1 MANNTHGRAP
11 ITTVSDQQDHQWL
24 FQGDRL
30 FQPRINDNKNV
41 RVPTDITDITD
52 ITEIWPCL
60 PNPRAPSEIKNL
72 SLNARR
78 INSGYRQSLIAN
90 FSMEHPLVA
99 HESPEY
105 SSTGRGN

>member
-11 ITTVSDQQDHQWL
+11 ITTVSAQQDHQWL

-41 RVPTDITDITD
+41 RVLTDITD
-52 ITEIWPCL
+52 IWPCL

-90 FSMEHPLVA
+90 FSMEHPPVA